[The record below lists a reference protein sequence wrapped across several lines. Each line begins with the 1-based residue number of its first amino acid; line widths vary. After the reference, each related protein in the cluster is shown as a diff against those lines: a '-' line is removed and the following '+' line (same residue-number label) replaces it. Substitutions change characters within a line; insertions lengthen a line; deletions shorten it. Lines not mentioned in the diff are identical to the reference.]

1 MPDTKSVQF
10 IHEFEH
16 VMSDVA
22 LPQRLS
28 IINNIAY
35 VSGKIILLH

>member
-16 VMSDVA
+16 AMSDVA